1 MNGFLGKVVPTL
13 AGAVSGEKP
22 APAWCAGS
30 RRAAV
35 GGSGVDQVS
44 GVLPSAVPGLP
55 GLHRPSACCMDQVGG
70 LDFTGADTCTVLQFC
85 ISH

>member
-44 GVLPSAVPGLP
+44 G
-55 GLHRPSACCMDQVGG
+55 
-70 LDFTGADTCTVLQFC
+70 LDFTGRRRAAWIRSAAWTSPAQTLVLFY
-85 ISH
+85 SFA

>member
-1 MNGFLGKVVPTL
+1 MNGFLEKVVPTL

-30 RRAAV
+30 RRAAWIRPSAV
-35 GGSGVDQVS
+35 PGVDQVS
-44 GVLPSAVPGLP
+44 GLDRRP
-55 GLHRPSACCMDQVGG
+55 GLHRSSACCMDQVVG

-85 ISH
+85 ISY